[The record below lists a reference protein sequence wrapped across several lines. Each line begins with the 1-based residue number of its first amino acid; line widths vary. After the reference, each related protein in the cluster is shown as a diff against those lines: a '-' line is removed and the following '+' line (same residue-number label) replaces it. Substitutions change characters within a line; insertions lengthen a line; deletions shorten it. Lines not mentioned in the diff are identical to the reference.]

1 MTLWKASSV
10 VLARAGMLV
19 MDRDA
24 NIAVAAIVTL
34 VRLVSKRT
42 YVDRLDLSVNDLKG
56 TESR

>member
-1 MTLWKASSV
+1 
-10 VLARAGMLV
+10 MLV